1 MMKLF
6 YFKSVMKNYNSCL
19 DVRLTLILIFLA
31 ASVCGQNLSVQKN
44 KSIFITGVTFDGATK
59 QPLALANFSINR
71 TKFSSTSETG
81 RFSFYALSHDTIEFT
96 YLGYQP
102 SQVIIPDSLSS
113 DEYVM
118 GVFMH
123 EKSTQLA
130 EIIIVKRQN
139 SSSMVIKS
147 VQSDQRAATLA
158 QNNVD
163 KAVIEGLTKVPQVY
177 DAEMNARNMMKVNQ
191 MRSEWKGMLVTPE
204 NSLGISTV
212 GYKTFNVI
220 YDGPIIYTDKS
231 TKELVSNK
239 ESTLLLSYFDALI
252 KLKPKPLQ
260 NLDTNPAK

>member
-1 MMKLF
+1 
-6 YFKSVMKNYNSCL
+6 MKNQIGYLLRS
-19 DVRLTLILIFLA
+19 VALILVFSA
-31 ASVCGQNLSVQKN
+31 VFAGGQNVANSKG
-44 KSIFITGVTFDGATK
+44 KSIFITGVTFDGTTK
-59 QPLALANFSINR
+59 EPLAGANFSINH

-96 YLGYQP
+96 YLGYQT

-130 EIIIVKRQN
+130 EIIIVKRQ
-139 SSSMVIKS
+139 STSSMIVKS
-147 VQSDQRAATLA
+147 VQSGERATALA

-177 DAEMNARNMMKVNQ
+177 DAEMNARSMMKVNQ

-204 NSLGISTV
+204 NSVGISTI

-252 KLKPKPLQ
+252 KLKPKQLQ
-260 NLDTNPAK
+260 KLETIRAK

>member
-1 MMKLF
+1 
-6 YFKSVMKNYNSCL
+6 MKNYNSCL
-19 DVRLTLILIFLA
+19 FMQLALILIFLA
-31 ASVCGQNLSVQKN
+31 ASVCGQNRSVQKN
-44 KSIFITGVTFDGATK
+44 KLIFITGVTFDGTTK
-59 QPLALANFSINR
+59 EPLALASFSINHA
-71 TKFSSTSETG
+71 KFSSTTDTG
-81 RFSFYALSHDTIEFT
+81 RFAFYALSHDTIEFT

-130 EIIIVKRQN
+130 EIIIVKRQ
-139 SSSMVIKS
+139 STSSMIVKS
-147 VQSDQRAATLA
+147 VQSGERATALA

-163 KAVIEGLTKVPQVY
+163 KAVIEGLTKAPQVY
-177 DAEMNARNMMKVNQ
+177 DAEMNARSMMKINQ

-204 NSLGISTV
+204 NSVGISTI

-220 YDGPIIYTDKS
+220 YDGPIIYTDQS

-239 ESTLLLSYFDALI
+239 ESTLLLSYYNALI
-252 KLKPKPLQ
+252 KLKPKQLQ
-260 NLDTNPAK
+260 KLETIPAK